1 MTPSGQLLNRLPNVS
16 SLILLPYTFVYFYLK
31 KTVLLGSNVTFPDK
45 FKKKNIY
52 LHLLLFILDKVCR
65 MLMWLSVIYN

>member
-1 MTPSGQLLNRLPNVS
+1 MTPSGQLINRLPNVS

-45 FKKKNIY
+45 F
-52 LHLLLFILDKVCR
+52 
-65 MLMWLSVIYN
+65 

>member
-45 FKKKNIY
+45 FLKK
-52 LHLLLFILDKVCR
+52 HLFTPATFHFG
-65 MLMWLSVIYN
+65 

>member
-1 MTPSGQLLNRLPNVS
+1 MTPSGQLINRLPNVS

-45 FKKKNIY
+45 FKKKTFIY
-52 LHLLLFILDKVCR
+52 TCYFSFWIKSAGC
-65 MLMWLSVIYN
+65 

>member
-1 MTPSGQLLNRLPNVS
+1 MTSSGQLLNRLPNVS

-45 FKKKNIY
+45 FLKKK
-52 LHLLLFILDKVCR
+52 HLFTPATFHFG
-65 MLMWLSVIYN
+65 